1 MLSAREQAAEALRQ
15 VLESLLGYDSTG
27 LYDIA
32 RNPSTAPQV
41 VLRAAQIL
49 KSRNHRYA
57 LHVEVVHAV
66 NEAEN
71 QLAAAPR
78 ANT

>member
-15 VLESLLGYDSTG
+15 VLESLPEYDSTG

-49 KSRNHRYA
+49 KARNHRYA
-57 LHVEVVHAV
+57 LHVVHAV
-66 NEAEN
+66 DEAEN
-71 QLAAAPR
+71 QLAAAR